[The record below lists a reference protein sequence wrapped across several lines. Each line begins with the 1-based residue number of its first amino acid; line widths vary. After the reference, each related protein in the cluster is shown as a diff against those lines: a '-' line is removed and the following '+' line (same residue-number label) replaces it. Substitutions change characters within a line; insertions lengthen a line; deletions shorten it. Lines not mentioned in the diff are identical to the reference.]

1 MPPIRA
7 HGSQLMADGHP
18 FFAFGFNYSGAGPGR
33 FYSFRDRSP
42 GALGRYIDGM
52 AAARRMGANTL
63 RIYLQLFDFIERHDG
78 RVELR
83 GRALANLRRVL
94 DAARRLGLYLDLTG
108 NLVWKPG
115 GAPSWYNRL
124 PFRARW
130 LVQARFWS
138 AVSRAAAA
146 SPAILCYELT
156 SEPVIAAGAPRW
168 YTGSLGRLNFIQYV
182 VREAGTA
189 DPDALAREWIRDLKG
204 VIRRHDPHH
213 LIGLGLLP
221 STRGPFGPRNVA
233 GLLDVLLVHLYPE
246 TGHEARA
253 QRVIRAFASR
263 RKPLLIGETFMLRS
277 NAATQRRFLLASR
290 PYVSGVLSF
299 LSPSQG
305 GSARSRAERGASAL
319 FRVNLRTFLSLRDRL
334 EAGARAGL

>member
-18 FFAFGFNYSGAGPGR
+18 FFAFGFNYAGAGPGR

-42 GALGRYIDGM
+42 RTLGRYIDGM

-63 RIYLQLFDFIERHDG
+63 RIYLQLFDFIQRHDG
-78 RVELR
+78 RVEVR

-94 DAARRLGLYLDLTG
+94 DAAQRLGVYLDLTG

-115 GAPSWYNRL
+115 SAPRWYNRL

-156 SEPVIAAGAPRW
+156 SEPAIAAGAPRW
-168 YTGSLGRLNFIQYV
+168 YAGGLGGFNFIQYV
-182 VREAGTA
+182 VRDAGTA
-189 DPDALAREWIRDLKG
+189 NPGALAREWIRDLRG
-204 VIRRHDPHH
+204 VIRRNDPHH

-221 STRGPFGPRNVA
+221 STSGPFGPRNVA

-246 TGHEARA
+246 TGHEAQA
-253 QRVIRAFASR
+253 QRVLRAFASS
-263 RKPLLIGETFMLRS
+263 RKPLLIGETFMLHS

-290 PYVSGVLSF
+290 PHVSGVLSF
-299 LSPSQG
+299 LPPSG
-305 GSARSRAERGASAL
+305 TARNRSEKKAAALYRA
-319 FRVNLRTFLSLRDRL
+319 NLRTFLSVRDRL
-334 EAGARAGL
+334 QGKR